1 MRRSYS
7 EREESTQAFLAR
19 LKAAHVPR
27 VPGTAAVFLS
37 PTNRV
42 VPPVMIRHVAQMKA
56 LQKTVISLT
65 VRFDAIPRV
74 PEMERT
80 LVEHVAEG
88 LWHVTVRFGFVERPN
103 LAAAMAHIKDQGC
116 PMEANDVV
124 YFAARDEVV
133 RSETAPRLPTW
144 QRLLFA
150 FMFRNAVRTSD
161 RFVLP
166 PDKLLE
172 VGQQVAL

>member
-1 MRRSYS
+1 
-7 EREESTQAFLAR
+7 
-19 LKAAHVPR
+19 
-27 VPGTAAVFLS
+27 
-37 PTNRV
+37 
-42 VPPVMIRHVAQMKA
+42 
-56 LQKTVISLT
+56 
-65 VRFDAIPRV
+65 
-74 PEMERT
+74 
-80 LVEHVAEG
+80 
-88 LWHVTVRFGFVERPN
+88 
-103 LAAAMAHIKDQGC
+103 
-116 PMEANDVV
+116 VV

-172 VGQQVAL
+172 VGQQVTL